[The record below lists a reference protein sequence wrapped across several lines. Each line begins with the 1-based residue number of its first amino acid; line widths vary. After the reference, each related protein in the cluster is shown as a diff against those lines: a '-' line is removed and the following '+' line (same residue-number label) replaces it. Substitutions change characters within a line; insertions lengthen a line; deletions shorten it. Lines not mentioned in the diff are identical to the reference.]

1 MNKLLDLRL
10 KHKSPPLSS
19 FITDHNPI
27 FANMK
32 RWMRKRD
39 YIIPL
44 VYNEYSGN
52 ICYGRSM
59 YTESYIKT
67 PLHWYFDEPRDLKFI
82 SENLSRHAD
91 PISEMKYYSSTRIYH

>member
-1 MNKLLDLRL
+1 MNKLLDLRS

-19 FITDHNPI
+19 FITYHNPL
-27 FANMK
+27 FADMK
-32 RWMRKRD
+32 RMMRKRD
-39 YIIPL
+39 HIIPL

-52 ICYGRSM
+52 INYGKSI

-82 SENLSRHAD
+82 SENLSGHAD
-91 PISEMKYYSSTRIYH
+91 PISEMTYYSSTRIYR